1 MSAQYFT
8 VCGLEDMCGLHEN
21 WVSNTIRLVGRPH
34 PDSQTATCLRTWTM
48 CSCGNKAVRGGLV
61 LLQAEVGLRVKGVCL
76 GERSLRSDMG
86 F

>member
-1 MSAQYFT
+1 
-8 VCGLEDMCGLHEN
+8 
-21 WVSNTIRLVGRPH
+21 
-34 PDSQTATCLRTWTM
+34 M